1 MNLQIAL
8 LIVFLMLS
16 AFFSASE
23 AAFLSV
29 SKIQVRRFIREN
41 RAGSSALERIK
52 KNPRR
57 IIVTLLIGNNLVNT
71 AISALFTVI
80 TIKIFG
86 SATVGIATGIVTLT
100 LLVFGEIT
108 PKSIATVHAE
118 KIALATARPLEI
130 ISYVFFPVGIIFE
143 KGVSLITKSKKME
156 SGSVEAELK
165 SLIEIGH
172 EEGQVKAEEKEL
184 IENVLQFND
193 ITVREVMTHRNEMI
207 MLEASLLLKDAVQ
220 QMIENGFSRYPV
232 YEKTKDNII
241 GIALMRDILIKLVE
255 GKENEKLASFVKP
268 TPFVTQH
275 KIINDLFKELQE
287 KQTHMAIVA
296 NDHGEV
302 VGLVTVEDLL
312 EELVGEIIDESDVK
326 ENLIKRIDKN
336 KILVH
341 GRTELKYINRFFH
354 TTLPGKPTDTI
365 SSIILKQIKRFPK
378 QGEIVTINRN
388 DLLIAEKTPKEITKV
403 EITKNYD

>member
-1 MNLQIAL
+1 MNWQIL
-8 LIVFLMLS
+8 LMIVFLAFS
-16 AFFSASE
+16 AFFAASE
-23 AAFLSV
+23 TAFLSV
-29 SKIQVRRFIREN
+29 SKIQVRKFLREN

-52 KNPRR
+52 KNPKRV
-57 IIVTLLIGNNLVNT
+57 IITILIGNNIANT
-71 AISALFTVI
+71 AVSALFTVI

-86 SATVGIATGIVTLT
+86 SATVGIATGIVTFM

-108 PKSIATVHAE
+108 PKSIATTHSE
-118 KIALATARPLEI
+118 KIALLTARPLEI
-130 ISYVFFPVGIIFE
+130 ISYILFPIGIIFE
-143 KGVSLITKSKKME
+143 KSVALIIKPKKTD

-172 EEGQVKAEEKEL
+172 EEGQVKYEEKEM

-193 ITVREVMTHRNEMI
+193 ITVREVMTHRNEMLI
-207 MLEASLLLKDAVQ
+207 VEANLPLKDAVQ
-220 QMIENGFSRYPV
+220 QMIDDGFSRYPV

-241 GIALMRDILIKLVE
+241 GMVLMRDVLIKLVE
-255 GKENEKLASFVKP
+255 GKGEEKLVNFVKEI
-268 TPFVTQH
+268 PFVTQH
-275 KIINDLFKELQE
+275 KIINDLFKQLQD
-287 KQTHMAIVA
+287 KQTHMAIVV

-341 GRTELKYINRFFH
+341 GGTELKSINRFFH
-354 TTLPGKPTDTI
+354 TTLPGKPSDTI
-365 SSIILKQIKRFPK
+365 SGIILKQIKRFPQ

-388 DLLIAEKTPKEITKV
+388 DLLIVEKTPKELIKI

>member
-1 MNLQIAL
+1 MNWQIIL
-8 LIVFLMLS
+8 LILCLAFS

-23 AAFLSV
+23 TAFLSV
-29 SKIQVRRFIREN
+29 SKIQVRRFLREN
-41 RAGSSALERIK
+41 KNGSSALERIK
-52 KNPRR
+52 KNPKR
-57 IIVTLLIGNNLVNT
+57 IIISILIGNNIANT
-71 AISALFTVI
+71 AVSALFTVM
-80 TIKIFG
+80 TIQLFG
-86 SATVGIATGIVTLT
+86 SATVGIATGIVTFM

-108 PKSIATVHAE
+108 PKSIATTHSE
-118 KIALATARPLEI
+118 KIALLTARPLEI
-130 ISYVFFPVGIIFE
+130 ISYILFPIGIIFE
-143 KGVSLITKSKKME
+143 KSVALFTKPKKMD

-172 EEGQVKAEEKEL
+172 EEGQVKYEEKEM

-207 MLEASLLLKDAVQ
+207 MVEANLPLKDAVP
-220 QMIENGFSRYPV
+220 QMIENGFSRYPI
-232 YEKTKDNII
+232 YEKARDNII
-241 GIALMRDILIKLVE
+241 GMALMRDVLIKLVE
-255 GKENEKLASFVKP
+255 GNGEEKLSSFVKP
-268 TPFVTQH
+268 IPFVTQH
-275 KIINDLFKELQE
+275 KIINDLFKQLQD
-287 KQTHMAIVA
+287 KQTHMAIVV

-326 ENLIKRIDKN
+326 ENMIKRIDKN

-341 GRTELKYINRFFH
+341 GRTELRSINRFFH
-354 TTLPGKPTDTI
+354 TTLPGKPSDTI

-378 QGEIVTINRN
+378 QGEVVTINRN
-388 DLLIAEKTPKEITKV
+388 DLLIVEKTPKELIKI

>member
-1 MNLQIAL
+1 MNFQIIILIIL
-8 LIVFLMLS
+8 LACS
-16 AFFSASE
+16 AFFSATE

-29 SKIQVRRFIREN
+29 GKIQVRKFLREGRN
-41 RAGSSALERIK
+41 GAVALDRIK

-57 IIVTLLIGNNLVNT
+57 VIITLLIGNNLVNV
-71 AISALFTVI
+71 AASALFTVL

-108 PKSIATVHAE
+108 PKTIATAHAE
-118 KIALATARPLEI
+118 KFALRTARMVELLSFLLFPI
-130 ISYVFFPVGIIFE
+130 VFVFE
-143 KGVSLITKSKKME
+143 KGVSLITKKKME
-156 SGSVEAELK
+156 PNSVEAELK
-165 SLIEIGH
+165 SLIELGH
-172 EEGQVKAEEKEL
+172 EEGQVQAEEREM

-193 ITVREVMTHRNEMI
+193 ITVREVMTHRNEMQ
-207 MLEASLLLKDAVQ
+207 LLDSNLSLKEAMPFIIDD
-220 QMIENGFSRYPV
+220 GFSRHPV

-241 GIALMRDILIKLVE
+241 GIVYIKDIMAKLFE
-255 GKENEKLASFVKP
+255 GKTEEKLGQISKP
-268 TPFVTQH
+268 AHFVTQH
-275 KIINDLFKELQE
+275 KIINNLFKDLQE
-287 KQTHMAIVA
+287 KQTHMAIVV

-341 GRTELKYINRFFH
+341 GRTELKSVNRFFH

-388 DLLIAEKTPKEITKV
+388 DLLIVEKTPRELIKI